1 MDKGVRC
8 ILVNNQLDMEI
19 NSSSS
24 KLMLHVLS
32 ALSELERDL
41 ISIKTKEA
49 SLKARGIKLGKPM
62 GTLPRIKVR

>member
-1 MDKGVRC
+1 
-8 ILVNNQLDMEI
+8 MEI